1 MVGQTRRAGK
11 MGKSLWIGV
20 AAVFI
25 LLTCA
30 CSLSRT
36 RMVQAH
42 VEETRVGTP
51 IRNVL
56 IIAVINDR
64 QIRTIF
70 EKHVQEWF
78 NAYGVE
84 AVTSSAV
91 LPIDTDTKLEKAAIA
106 EVVGR
111 LGADTVVITH
121 PVGFAESE
129 VFSRDRP
136 RFYYNYYGFYN
147 YAWGYVTWPTIYG
160 ENVEFDL
167 ETRLYDVKTESLIW
181 AGETQTTNPKTTGQA
196 IGQVVEAVM
205 KELQKNGLLP
215 KRS

>member
-1 MVGQTRRAGK
+1 
-11 MGKSLWIGV
+11 MGKFFWM
-20 AAVFI
+20 AAAALFI
-25 LLTCA
+25 LVTVA

-36 RMVQAH
+36 RVVQAH
-42 VEETRVGTP
+42 VEETHVGTP
-51 IRNVL
+51 IKNVL
-56 IIAVINDR
+56 IIAVIEDQ

-91 LPIDTDTKLEKAAIA
+91 LPIDDDPKVERAEIV
-106 EVVGR
+106 EVVDQ
-111 LGADTVVITH
+111 LGADTVAITR
-121 PVGFAESE
+121 PVGFSETE

-147 YAWGYVTWPTIYG
+147 YAWGYVSWPTIYG
-160 ENVEFDL
+160 EDVEFDL
-167 ETRLYDVKTESLIW
+167 ETRLYDVKTETLIW
-181 AGETQTTNPKTTGQA
+181 AGETKTTNPKTTGEA

>member
-1 MVGQTRRAGK
+1 M
-11 MGKSLWIGV
+11 
-20 AAVFI
+20 AAAALFI
-25 LLTCA
+25 LVTVA

-36 RMVQAH
+36 RVVQAH
-42 VEETRVGTP
+42 VEETHVGTP
-51 IRNVL
+51 IKNVL
-56 IIAVINDR
+56 IIAVIEDR

-91 LPIDTDTKLEKAAIA
+91 LPIDDDPKVERAEIV
-106 EVVGR
+106 EVVDQ
-111 LGADTVVITH
+111 LGADTVAITR
-121 PVGFAESE
+121 PVGFSETE

-147 YAWGYVTWPTIYG
+147 YAWGYVSWPTIYG
-160 ENVEFDL
+160 EDVEFDL
-167 ETRLYDVKTESLIW
+167 ETRLYDVKTETLIW
-181 AGETQTTNPKTTGQA
+181 AGETKTTNPKTTGEA

>member
-1 MVGQTRRAGK
+1 
-11 MGKSLWIGV
+11 MGKYFWM
-20 AAVFI
+20 AAAALFI
-25 LLTCA
+25 LVTVA

-42 VEETRVGTP
+42 VEETHVGTP
-51 IRNVL
+51 INNVL
-56 IIAVINDR
+56 IIAVIDDR

-78 NAYGVE
+78 NAFGVE

-91 LPIDTDTKLEKAAIA
+91 LPIDDDPKLEKAAII
-106 EVVGR
+106 EVVDQ
-111 LGADTVVITH
+111 LGADTVAITR

-129 VFSRDRP
+129 VFSRERP

-147 YAWGYVTWPTIYG
+147 YAWGYVSWPTIYG
-160 ENVEFDL
+160 EDVEFDL
-167 ETRLYDVKTESLIW
+167 ETRLYDVKTETLIW
-181 AGETQTTNPKTTGQA
+181 AGETKTTNPKTTGEA

>member
-1 MVGQTRRAGK
+1 M
-11 MGKSLWIGV
+11 
-20 AAVFI
+20 AAAALFI
-25 LLTCA
+25 LVTVA

-42 VEETRVGTP
+42 VEETHVGTP
-51 IRNVL
+51 IKNVL
-56 IIAVINDR
+56 IIAVIDDR

-78 NAYGVE
+78 NAFGVE

-91 LPIDTDTKLEKAAIA
+91 LPIDDDPKLEKAAII
-106 EVVGR
+106 EVVDQ
-111 LGADTVVITH
+111 LGADTVAITR
-121 PVGFAESE
+121 PVGFAETE

-136 RFYYNYYGFYN
+136 QFYYNYYGFYN
-147 YAWGYVTWPTIYG
+147 YAWGYVSWPTIYG
-160 ENVEFDL
+160 EDVEFDL
-167 ETRLYDVKTESLIW
+167 ETRLYDVKTETLIW
-181 AGETQTTNPKTTGQA
+181 AGETKTTNPKTTGEA

-205 KELQKNGLLP
+205 KELEKNGLLP